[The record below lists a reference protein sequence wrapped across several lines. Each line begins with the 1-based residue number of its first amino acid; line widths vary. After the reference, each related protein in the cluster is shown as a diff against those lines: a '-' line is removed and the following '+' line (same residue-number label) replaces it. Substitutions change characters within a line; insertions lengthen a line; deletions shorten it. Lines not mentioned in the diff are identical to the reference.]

1 MSFSLNSVSYKI
13 NILRKTSNTCFYN
26 EERHFSIQTTTS
38 PFFCILYYFALKW
51 PLLTVLYA
59 LTLPNRV
66 KDQLNCSISLPK
78 FYVWVL
84 SPVLTFHFFFM
95 TQQVGVAFIL
105 DAAVCRFVIHG
116 ITYIWSVESLPL
128 ISLCPTVGSST
139 LYDRLLC
146 FTASHDIKSLRAVE
160 SNQLSRHHVPYVAG
174 VFSLICSNPNRAC
187 RTNMRFHR
195 QRPRLYS
202 HSGNM
207 LWSSQGN

>member
-1 MSFSLNSVSYKI
+1 MVSLMSFSLNSVSYKI

-84 SPVLTFHFFFM
+84 SPVLTFHFFFHDS
-95 TQQVGVAFIL
+95 TSGSGVYPG
-105 DAAVCRFVIHG
+105 C
-116 ITYIWSVESLPL
+116 SCLPFCHTWYHLHL
-128 ISLCPTVGSST
+128 ISWVIT
-139 LYDRLLC
+139 L
-146 FTASHDIKSLRAVE
+146 
-160 SNQLSRHHVPYVAG
+160 NQSVPY
-174 VFSLICSNPNRAC
+174 R
-187 RTNMRFHR
+187 R
-195 QRPRLYS
+195 QLHPV
-202 HSGNM
+202 
-207 LWSSQGN
+207 W